1 MVIWIEWKD
10 IIKMCFEIA
19 RQSKLYRRLGKRKWW
34 KTENKPLPVFMLFTE
49 WISVQVGRYLIIF
62 HNLIFKKSQKSHFFS
77 AENVGGDRQEI
88 RVLMKHGGQAVP
100 VHLIA
105 ALGAVCISS
114 DICLLSI
121 LSITWGE
128 EKKTTKQSKNSH
140 TNFVCCFP
148 KLTQFEM
155 LC

>member
-1 MVIWIEWKD
+1 M
-10 IIKMCFEIA
+10 
-19 RQSKLYRRLGKRKWW
+19 
-34 KTENKPLPVFMLFTE
+34 
-49 WISVQVGRYLIIF
+49 QVGRYLIIF

-100 VHLIA
+100 VLLIA

-121 LSITWGE
+121 LSIT
-128 EKKTTKQSKNSH
+128 
-140 TNFVCCFP
+140 
-148 KLTQFEM
+148 
-155 LC
+155 